1 MSRQSI
7 LDKLTLNHETQI
19 KKTLEDLEAQIISD
33 IAEHKRL
40 LSTQPF
46 SPELLRQKTAITIQL
61 RNDFKKQF
69 QNIFLAESDSLIREY
84 DQLVG
89 EFMKEFGKLNIPDKF
104 KNLTKVDLDTISALK
119 TQTFQGFE
127 EVANTYL
134 TEINTN
140 VYQNVIGGR
149 SFDDMVRDISGKLT
163 GAVDVAGRP
172 MSSHAGQLAHD
183 SIMQFDAQFVKAKAS
198 SAGLTHFRYAGTPI
212 TTTRD
217 FCLRHIG
224 EVYSEEEIRSIWS
237 GSWTGKSSGD
247 PFVVRGG
254 YRCRHTW
261 NPVDPDWLE
270 KEEKKEEEKPKKKPK
285 SKITAINP
293 TRNYATGNYN
303 ESSINNVLENL
314 SGQEKSID
322 LLNQFLNSKNI
333 VSLFLSREMKM
344 KPFRKN
350 HDTKIYEK
358 YKKSHKEGLTEYS
371 IKPPRSAYGYTQST
385 KNYVATVI
393 DGNID
398 FATARPKK
406 IQTHIATILAR
417 TDLGKGKYNAKL
429 AFERKTADWSFS
441 APQGRKELNT
451 LINNAESDIITY
463 LHEVGHQVH
472 YWSATDRG
480 VNTLMDVF
488 NFAGRKNIILT
499 RYGSKNAAEYHAE
512 LFAVWSTNRKALQ
525 LYNPKLVEYMDNLVE
540 KAIKNKKK
548 GDI

>member
-7 LDKLTLNHETQI
+7 LEKLTLNHETQI

-33 IAEHKRL
+33 IAEHKKL

-46 SPELLRQKTAITIQL
+46 SPELLRQKTAITIKL

-84 DQLVG
+84 DQVVG
-89 EFMKEFGKLNIPDKF
+89 GFMKEFGKLNIPDKF
-104 KNLTKVDLDTISALK
+104 KNLTKVDLDTINALK
-119 TQTFQGFE
+119 EQTFKGFE

-149 SFDDMVRDISGKLT
+149 SFEDMVKDISGKLT
-163 GAVDVAGRP
+163 GGLDAAGRP

-198 SAGLTHFRYAGTPI
+198 SAGLTHFKYAGTAI
-212 TTTRD
+212 TTTRE
-217 FCLRHIG
+217 FCKDRIG
-224 EVYSEEEIRSIWS
+224 RVYSEEEIRSIWS
-237 GSWTGKSSGD
+237 GKWTGKSSGD

-270 KEEKKEEEKPKKKPK
+270 KEEKKKEEKPKKKPK

-322 LLNQFLNSKNI
+322 LTNKFINSKNI
-333 VSLFLSREMKM
+333 LSFFLDRQMRL

-350 HDTKIYEK
+350 HDTKISLLYQK
-358 YKKSHKEGLTEYS
+358 NHKDSLPDVALKPPKRANGYMMSHKEFVVVT
-371 IKPPRSAYGYTQST
+371 
-385 KNYVATVI
+385 I
-393 DGNID
+393 DDNID
-398 FATARPKK
+398 FATANSKK
-406 IQTHIATILAR
+406 IQDHIETILLR
-417 TDLGKGKYNAKL
+417 TKENKGKYKTRIT
-429 AFERKTADWSFS
+429 FEKNNADWSFS
-441 APQGRKELNT
+441 TALEADIT
-451 LINNAESDIITY
+451 MAERRIITY

-472 YWSATDRG
+472 YWGAKETGVAT
-480 VNTLMDVF
+480 MSDVF
-488 NFAGRKNIILT
+488 AFAGRKNINLT
-499 RYGSKNAAEYHAE
+499 NYASTNADEYHAE
-512 LFAVWSTNRKALQ
+512 LFAIWSTNRKALEF
-525 LYNPKLVEYMDNLVE
+525 YNPKLVEYMDNLVE
-540 KAIKNKKK
+540 NAIKNKKK
-548 GDI
+548 GDIL